1 MDYYPDNKI
10 SQFVTQLPQPIRLE
24 GQWEVGLVEII
35 YPHTWF
41 NIPHREEDRTFTV
54 QAPDPTRPGHYVGY
68 TFILPKGFY
77 TIETLLLRIEDK
89 ANRVLNL
96 TTNERVR
103 LSYDPV
109 TRVVSSDLN
118 DLALYVPEAMKSMF
132 GITFDAFNPRRN
144 QSDTVID
151 MDPLNSL
158 YIYCDL
164 VEPRVVGDTSVPLLR
179 VTPAEGKHGEMVCKT
194 YENVHYI
201 PVQRK
206 QFQTLEIYIRDDT
219 GHRVPF
225 ECGKSIV
232 TLHFRRKPT
241 IL

>member
-1 MDYYPDNKI
+1 MDFYPDNKI

-41 NIPHREEDRTFTV
+41 NVPHRVEDRTFTV
-54 QAPDPTRPGHYVGY
+54 NAESPNAPGHYVGY
-68 TFILPKGFY
+68 PFSIPKGFY
-77 TIETLLLRIEDK
+77 TIETLLSRVENK
-89 ANRVLNL
+89 ANRLLNL
-96 TTNERVR
+96 TTNDRVR

-109 TRVVSSDLN
+109 TRVVTSDLN
-118 DLALYVPEAMKSMF
+118 DVALYVPTAMKSML
-132 GITFDAFNPRRN
+132 GITFDAFNPRQN
-144 QSDTVID
+144 QSDTVLD

-164 VEPRVVGDTSVPLLR
+164 VEPRVVGHMTASLLR
-179 VTPAEGKHGEMVCKT
+179 VIPAEGNHGEMVCKT

-201 PVQRK
+201 PVQRRN
-206 QFQTLEIYIRDDT
+206 FQTVEIYIRDDT
-219 GHRVPF
+219 GEKVPF

-232 TLHFRRKPT
+232 TLHFRRSASS
-241 IL
+241 L